1 MLYNHIIVLVA
12 LLLVFPVPSRALAKI
27 KIESD
32 VTQDSTVSENN
43 KYGPPFRKYLS
54 IVSRNAST
62 PNVSG
67 PSRVNAEQKRL
78 GELVDIQIEALQ
90 PYVDQ
95 ETQMMMNVVEI
106 MDRNSATAWMSSF
119 LSTKPLNCPVKR
131 QKEWIEAILNG
142 VENNH
147 LPICKEILALVSCI
161 ISIESGFHEDP
172 LAIDPSRGEDMSAIL
187 DRAERD
193 ISQKLGP
200 LMSVPPVPQFHQVY
214 REKYYPMIAA
224 CKTEGDVETVAR
236 KVVENLR
243 ADAAFLPDFMRAIL
257 DKELSRVKNVVRTKG
272 SMQLNFPRAIQVMR
286 DRGEVFSEDELRDYM
301 YTINGGVDV
310 GIAAL
315 KPMFVQYAARYGSP
329 GNRSWLFF
337 VGMDYHYGPFSSRN
351 MMEQIRINDLTG
363 RNLAIDGD
371 FLNYDDS
378 GVPGSKES
386 ETLKAVDSF
395 LPKTVRSELF
405 QNFLLEKYPHYI
417 YTNTHKRILA
427 THQARF
433 GPTPFAII
441 GDLWMGES
449 AQIKHGATWKTQNYL
464 KKLDKYLN
472 SISWD
477 FLN

>member
-1 MLYNHIIVLVA
+1 MLYNYIIVLVA

-32 VTQDSTVSENN
+32 VSQDSAVAENY
-43 KYGPPFRKYLS
+43 KYGAPFRKYLS
-54 IVSRNAST
+54 IVSRNAPT

-67 PSRVNAEQKRL
+67 SPRVNADQKKL
-78 GELVDIQIEALQ
+78 GELVDVQIEALQ

-119 LSTKPLNCPVKR
+119 ISTKPLNCPVKR

-142 VENNH
+142 VENNN

-200 LMSVPPVPQFHQVY
+200 LMSVPPVPQFYQIY

-236 KVVENLR
+236 KVVENLK

-272 SMQLNFPRAIQVMR
+272 SMQLNFPRAVQVMR

-363 RNLAIDGD
+363 RNLTIDGD

-395 LPKTVRSELF
+395 LPKSVRSELF

-427 THQARF
+427 SHQARF